1 MSKDYRALIQELFNN
16 GDSNGAKPLLDEWE
30 RAGASSPDYY
40 LLRAELLER
49 LDQSCNAW
57 LWLWRGLQ
65 QHPDNASL
73 TARMKALSDARPA
86 APIRVLHGTIE
97 ASNQMNLLSKG
108 LNRQGIL
115 SHTMNFW
122 PSYLGYPA
130 DYIWSFAGQRITPAI
145 QATLRKLAKDLLPY
159 YDIFHFLGG
168 RTFTTDFSDLPILK
182 EAGKAMLMY
191 HMGSE
196 VRLLSEARK
205 TNPYA
210 RVKIQDEGSI
220 KRNLE
225 LWSRHIEHCMVI
237 DMELYQYVKPYY
249 AHVHV
254 VPTSINLEHFS
265 PDPNWKPNDK
275 PLIVHA
281 PTSTDIKG
289 TSYIVTAIEKLK
301 TKYSFDFQL
310 IQKMSNEQAMQIY
323 RKADLIIDQLH
334 LGVHGVLAVE
344 AMAMEKPVVCWI
356 SDYMKEHYPD
366 DLPMIHANPDTIE
379 NVLEHVL
386 RNRDMLPEIGRK
398 GRPYVEKQH
407 DMVKNS
413 GKVLELYRSI
423 MENKK

>member
-1 MSKDYRALIQELFNN
+1 MAKDYRTLTQQFLNN
-16 GDSNGAKPLLDEWE
+16 GDNARARSMLAEWMQFG
-30 RAGASSPDYY
+30 GASSPDYY
-40 LLRAELLER
+40 LLQAELS
-49 LDQSCNAW
+49 DQLGTPCNAW
-57 LWLWRGLQ
+57 LWVWRGLQ
-65 QHPDNASL
+65 HFPDDAPL
-73 TARMKALSDARPA
+73 TARMKTMNDARPN
-86 APIRVLHGTIE
+86 APIRVLHGMME
-97 ASNQMNLLSKG
+97 AANQMNLLSKG
-108 LNRQGIL
+108 LHRHGVL

-130 DYIWSFAGQRITPAI
+130 DYVWSFTGQRLTPSI
-145 QATLRKLAKDLLPY
+145 NATLKKLAEDLLPH
-159 YDIFHFLGG
+159 YDIFQFFCG
-168 RTFTTDFSDLPILK
+168 RSIVGDFSDLPMLK
-182 EAGKAMLMY
+182 EAGKAALMY

-210 RVKIQDEGSI
+210 KVKNPNEGSI

-254 VPTSINLEHFS
+254 VPTSIDLERFS
-265 PDPNWKPNDK
+265 PDPHWAPNDK

-289 TSYIVTAIEKLK
+289 TSYIVSAVEKLK
-301 TKYSFDFQL
+301 TRYSFDFQL

-334 LGVHGVLAVE
+334 LGSHGVLAVE

-366 DLPMIHANPDTIE
+366 DLPLINANPDTIE
-379 NVLEHVL
+379 SVLEHVL

-398 GRPYVEKQH
+398 GRPYIEKQH

-423 MENKK
+423 MPKR